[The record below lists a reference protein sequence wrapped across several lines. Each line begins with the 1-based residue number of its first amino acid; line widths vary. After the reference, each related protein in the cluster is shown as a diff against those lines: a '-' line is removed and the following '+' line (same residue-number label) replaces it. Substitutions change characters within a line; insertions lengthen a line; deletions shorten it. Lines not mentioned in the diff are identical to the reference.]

1 MSTTFHRHGG
11 VDWPPSMKCPI
22 CHAERLYQGALSRE
36 QGERI
41 LRLRAEQEARD
52 LRDMVRE
59 LLAVLEEHATGSFGA
74 AEDALRAALG
84 EE

>member
-22 CHAERLYQGALSRE
+22 CHAEHLYQSALSRE
-36 QGERI
+36 KGERI
-41 LRLRAEQEARD
+41 LRLRAEREARD

-59 LLAVLEEHATGSFGA
+59 MQVYVPLDNGLLDRA
-74 AEDALRAALG
+74 RAALG